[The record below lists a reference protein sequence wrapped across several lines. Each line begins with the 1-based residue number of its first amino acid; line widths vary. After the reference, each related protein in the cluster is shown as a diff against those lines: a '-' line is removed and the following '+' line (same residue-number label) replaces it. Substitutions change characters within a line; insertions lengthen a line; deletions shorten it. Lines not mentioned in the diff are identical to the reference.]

1 MKSRNELFN
10 EPDIFILGG
19 SGFVGSK
26 FAARLVRKQISFR
39 IADKVQSTEFNHKHV
54 FTDVRS
60 NADLSAN
67 ICGDVVVN
75 LAAVHRDDITDPK
88 EYYSTNVEG
97 ARELCKVCE
106 EKGINK
112 IVFTSSVAVYGFAPV
127 GTGEDGAI
135 NPYNEYGR
143 TKALAEE
150 VYKEWREK
158 DLVNRSLII
167 VRPTVVF
174 GEGNRGNVFN
184 LLNQINSGAF
194 AMIGNGKNKKSMA
207 YVGNLAAFLVKC
219 IESDEKYAVYN
230 YVDTPDFTMNEL
242 VSLVRG
248 RLRGK
253 PSVGIRIPKFIGLM
267 AGYAADVI
275 AKLGVKLPISS
286 IRVKKFC
293 ASSEFSSAK
302 NELDGFE
309 APYTL
314 REGLD
319 RTLEAEFINPDPDR
333 QIFYTE

>member
-1 MKSRNELFN
+1 MIS
-10 EPDIFILGG
+10 IIGG
-19 SGFVGSK
+19 SGFVGSNLSQQLFMRQSEFCIGDLRQSEK
-26 FAARLVRKQISFR
+26 FPESSQLL
-39 IADKVQSTEFNHKHV
+39 
-54 FTDVRS
+54 DVRS
-60 NADLSAN
+60 APDLKDKLYGN
-67 ICGDVVVN
+67 VVVN
-75 LAAVHRDDITDPK
+75 LAAVHRDDIIDLN

-97 ARELCKVCE
+97 ARVLCRVCE

-112 IVFTSSVAVYGFAPV
+112 IVFTSSVAVYGFAKP
-127 GTGEDGAI
+127 GAGEDGVI
-135 NPYNEYGR
+135 DPFNEYGR
-143 TKALAEE
+143 TKALAED
-150 VYKEWREK
+150 VYREWREK
-158 DLVNRSLII
+158 DPENRSLII

-174 GEGNRGNVFN
+174 GEGNRGNVYN

-194 AMIGNGKNKKSMA
+194 AMIGSGKNKKSMA
-207 YVGNLAAFLVKC
+207 FVENLAAFLVKC

-248 RLRGK
+248 KLRGK
-253 PSVGIRIPKFIGLM
+253 SSVGIRIPKFIGLM
-267 AGYAADVI
+267 AGYTADI
-275 AKLGVKLPISS
+275 LSKLGVKLPISS